1 MPHKKSAKKRLRQ
14 RDKLTA
20 NNRAWKSRV
29 ATAFKAARAASPEE
43 REAAVRH
50 AVSTIDRAAKVGVVK
65 KETARRRKSRLM
77 KPRVK

>member
-43 REAAVRH
+43 REAAIRH